1 MLRHL
6 LSLLISICVG
16 SQATAATFT
25 IAHFGTP
32 PDAQVAIQ
40 HAADI
45 WGSILVSDVPIKV
58 SVSWTALGGSSL
70 GVTFPNGRKDFS
82 GVPMD
87 STWYPTALANS
98 ITGSELNPAEDD
110 INIYLNSTTNWYLGI
125 DGNTPVGQYD
135 LVSVALHEL
144 GHGLGVVGLAKKV
157 GTEGSFGTIQ
167 AADIAP
173 LITTFPWP
181 ELDTLPGIFDRF
193 LQAPSLVMLT
203 DVQNPSTTLGSLFT
217 SGQLRWNGPNGL
229 IASVGA
235 IIRIY
240 SPATYEPGSSC
251 VHLNEATYPN
261 GNPNELMTP
270 FVSAGQAN
278 HWPGP
283 ICVGIMRDIG
293 WTLAP
298 DVGIEEER
306 FAQGMVVFPNP
317 ASTQLTVRMDPRN
330 ANKAIAIA
338 DLSGRAILSAQGQG
352 TLDVTPLDA
361 GTYVVL
367 CPGAQPVRF
376 VKE

>member
-1 MLRHL
+1 MSRYL
-6 LSLLISICVG
+6 LSFLVAACIG
-16 SQATAATFT
+16 SQASAATFT

-32 PDAQVAIQ
+32 TDAQVAIQ

-82 GVPMD
+82 GAPMD

-98 ITGSELNPAEDD
+98 IGNSELNPGEDD
-110 INIYLNSTTNWYLGI
+110 INVYLNSTTNWYLGL
-125 DGNTPVGQYD
+125 DGNTPAGQYD
-135 LVSVALHEL
+135 LVSVVLHEL
-144 GHGLGVVGLAKKV
+144 AHGLGFVGLAKKV

-167 AADIAP
+167 ASDIAP

-193 LQAPSLVMLT
+193 LQAPSLQMLT
-203 DVQNPSTTLGSLFT
+203 DVANPSTTLGSLFT
-217 SGQLRWNGPNGL
+217 SGQLRWNGTYGL
-229 IASVGA
+229 IASGGSV
-235 IIRIY
+235 IRIY
-240 SPATYEPGSSC
+240 SPSIYEPGSSC

-270 FVSAGQAN
+270 FVSPSQSN

-283 ICVGIMRDIG
+283 ICLGIMRDIG

-298 DVGIEEER
+298 DVGMEEVILT
-306 FAQGMVVFPNP
+306 QSMVVYPNP
-317 ASTQLTVRMDPRN
+317 VSTQLTVYMDPQN
-330 ANKAIAIA
+330 TSKVITIA
-338 DLSGRAILSAQGQG
+338 DLSGRAILWAQSPGS
-352 TLDVTPLDA
+352 LDVSALDA
-361 GTYVVL
+361 GAYLVMS
-367 CPGAQPVRF
+367 PGVQPLRF
-376 VKE
+376 LKE